1 MAMSLMISGE
11 RIGRG
16 VRRAAASVEQPEVYR
31 VGSREGPRDG
41 GLGEGSGGDHWGDDD
56 TVLGCLVDG
65 AAGGTK
71 RADGSAAM
79 VSWRPGDGNHCSRA
93 QRPARSHA
101 RLYSSPSRAC
111 PLAHVLATISHVC
124 TLARVLPRMCTP
136 SRACFPLHACGR
148 RQAAYAPNAS
158 ACLKPPPTTCSLR
171 GQCVCLSGAC
181 TIHKEPLNRA
191 WSVVVRP
198 PPPCTASSR
207 RRLRE
212 GCVEPTGTRRAPCSS
227 FLVPASLRSH
237 LSAWAV
243 NRVLESQSF
252 PLCERGRHTHTPPP
266 TPPRHPLYTYMYISP
281 CLLTEQLADGFRQG
295 RGRVLSPG
303 FF

>member
-11 RIGRG
+11 RIGRS

-31 VGSREGPRDG
+31 VGSRQGPEDG
-41 GLGEGSGGDHWGDDD
+41 GLGGEGWGGDHWGDDV
-56 TVLGCLVDG
+56 TVRGCLVDG

-158 ACLKPPPTTCSLR
+158 ACLKPPPDYMQPTR
-171 GQCVCLSGAC
+171 
-181 TIHKEPLNRA
+181 PMR
-191 WSVVVRP
+191 WSVWSLYNTQRTSEPRVVSGGP
-198 PPPCTASSR
+198 PTAP
-207 RRLRE
+207 LY
-212 GCVEPTGTRRAPCSS
+212 
-227 FLVPASLRSH
+227 
-237 LSAWAV
+237 
-243 NRVLESQSF
+243 RVLEAPFEGGLCGADRNAPRPVLEFSGPSLAPIP
-252 PLCERGRHTHTPPP
+252 PLSMGCK
-266 TPPRHPLYTYMYISP
+266 
-281 CLLTEQLADGFRQG
+281 QG
-295 RGRVLSPG
+295 TRVAKLSSL
-303 FF
+303 